1 MEMTFTVKDLNEAVD
16 NDKVTA
22 SYTHWKS
29 GEVETEVIGWADFD
43 EHSKVE
49 FEDIGT
55 AEIVETA
62 GGEGEG
68 DSAHI
73 IFKIRGRHFMKT
85 GYYASFD
92 GFYWDDGRL
101 FEVEPYEKTVTAWRE
116 VK

>member
-1 MEMTFTVKDLNEAVD
+1 MTFTVGDLNDAIE
-16 NDKVTA
+16 NDRVTVE
-22 SYTHWKS
+22 YTHWQTKELS
-29 GEVETEVIGWADFD
+29 RKPIGWDDFN
-43 EHSKVE
+43 EYGKVE
-49 FEDIGT
+49 FEGIGT

-73 IFKIRGRHFMKT
+73 IFKIGDRHFMKT